1 MQDAGP
7 FDNSDPKWLILC
19 LFLFKLYS
27 HLQVIRH
34 GYIYRLTSIHQN
46 CCNRFS
52 TKITVKKANSIFV
65 GLY

>member
-7 FDNSDPKWLILC
+7 FDTSDPKLLIL
-19 LFLFKLYS
+19 FVFKLYS

-34 GYIYRLTSIHQN
+34 DNIYRLTSIHQN

-52 TKITVKKANSIFV
+52 TRISVKKANSIFV
-65 GLY
+65 DLQ